1 MTPVPSTAVFSTG
14 NIITTGRTIATLEKS
29 NQELINSLRQNLK
42 EAPEPRRNQKI
53 DSLSSPTA
61 QAGIAPWV
69 QQKNGYLY
77 IPGPTEPAG
86 LSEERS
92 EYDIT
97 VKLFYLPGVPVSDRC
112 NHTRAALDYVLEEL
126 HVTSIDLLI
135 VSFPNISFD
144 AEDLSLNKE
153 PSDEEVDEWIQT
165 YRTLESLHSSG
176 KIMRIGLAE
185 FGVPRLSKI
194 LPNTRIK
201 PSVDQINV
209 RDCCVVPKPLIHFA
223 KEHKIELLTH
233 NDCTNILPSSSL
245 QHLFQEDSTPFA
257 NFGRID
263 PQWVIKYTAVI
274 QDRGVV
280 ENKGYFANIKIELE

>member
-1 MTPVPSTAVFSTG
+1 MAPAPSTVVFSTG
-14 NIITTGRTIATLEKS
+14 NIITTSRTIATLEKS
-29 NQELINSLRQNLK
+29 NQELINSLRQNLR
-42 EAPEPRRNQKI
+42 EIPEPRRNQTG
-53 DSLSSPTA
+53 DSLSSSTA
-61 QAGIAPWV
+61 QVGVAPCI
-69 QQKNGYLY
+69 QQRNGDLY
-77 IPGPTEPAG
+77 VPGLTESTG
-86 LSEERS
+86 LNEERN

-97 VKLFYLPGVPVSDRC
+97 GVPISDRC
-112 NHTRAALDYVLEEL
+112 NHTQAALDYVLEEL

-144 AEDLSLNKE
+144 AEDLSSNTE

-165 YRTLESLHSSG
+165 YRALEKLHSSG

-194 LPNTRIK
+194 LPNTHIK

-245 QHLFQEDSTPFA
+245 QHLLQEDSTLFTG
-257 NFGRID
+257 FGRID

-280 ENKGYFANIKIELE
+280 ENKGYFANVKIELE